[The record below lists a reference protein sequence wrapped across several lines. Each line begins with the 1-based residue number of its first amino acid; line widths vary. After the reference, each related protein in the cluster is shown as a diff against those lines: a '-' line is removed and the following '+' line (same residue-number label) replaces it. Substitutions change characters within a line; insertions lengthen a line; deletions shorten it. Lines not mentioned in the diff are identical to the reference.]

1 MAAVANIASNYET
14 LIETGELKNEELSP
28 FVIYSLY
35 QSATILASWM
45 QRSGDLSYIQSY
57 KSILNMLEG
66 FNSRWKLAG
75 KKLQNLLNYTEDP
88 RTLHTTSPVAFRY

>member
-28 FVIYSLY
+28 FVLYSLY

-45 QRSGDLSYIQSY
+45 QRSGDLSYMQSY

-75 KKLQNLLNYTEDP
+75 KKLQYLLNYTKGS
-88 RTLHTTSPVAFRY
+88 RILYKTSPVTFI